1 MKELETQEM
10 SRDGQLDTV
19 EEGKVYDVVW
29 TGLRNVFVGRVKSGV
44 WSTTRHKREI
54 ITILK

>member
-19 EEGKVYDVVW
+19 EEGKVVVW